1 MFRVKPLGNLI
12 DKNVEGA
19 EAGTKATEVDMTK
32 MIAILQQGK
41 YSLVKHTSCFL
52 IVNPQLRRRIL
63 FLISFLLG
71 ITLVHQE
78 KFV

>member
-1 MFRVKPLGNLI
+1 LGNLI

-19 EAGTKATEVDMTK
+19 EAGTKASEAAMTK
-32 MIAILQQGK
+32 MIVILQQGK
-41 YSLVKHTSCFL
+41 YSLVKHMSCFL

-63 FLISFLLG
+63 ILISFLLG

>member
-1 MFRVKPLGNLI
+1 MFRVKPLGHLI

-19 EAGTKATEVDMTK
+19 EAGTKASEADMTK

-41 YSLVKHTSCFL
+41 YSPVKHMSFCL
-52 IVNPQLRRRIL
+52 IVNPQLRRWIL